1 MTEKRVTLLDLDF
14 ARALEWDLYDAK
26 GNQVMKRGEMLIDDA
41 LIDSLLHEGLFAHA
55 PPAGTA
61 PQSPQN
67 ILQPQDV
74 ASVLHLIISCNTA
87 LEKLLPN
94 LSHSV
99 NPAIEVLAIVQQLQV
114 AIEVQRDIA
123 LACIYLNHIA
133 GVYAVRHCT
142 ETAIVALIIA
152 KAYGFM
158 PDQCNSIAC
167 AALTMNVGMLDFH
180 EQLQSRHTQLSSE
193 EKAAIQRH
201 PEKSVALLQRAGIV
215 DVQWLDCVLHHHEA
229 EDGSGYPYGLEELQV
244 PFTARL
250 LGMCD
255 RYCAQVSARNYRK
268 SLRPN
273 LALQALQSQNTQD
286 AEIWQIF
293 AKEIGP
299 YPPGTYVRLACGEL
313 GVVCHQ
319 EPGLTQV
326 HALLD
331 SGEHSIIHERLIR
344 NCNEEDYQIHTSL
357 HEDEID
363 IRFGMKQ
370 VWGDLASV

>member
-1 MTEKRVTLLDLDF
+1 MTDKRVTLLDLDF

-26 GNQVMKRGEMLIDDA
+26 GNQVMKRGEMLVDDA
-41 LIDSLLHEGLFAHA
+41 LIASLLHEGLFAHH
-55 PPAGTA
+55 PPHGVQVEN
-61 PQSPQN
+61 PKN
-67 ILQPQDV
+67 IVRAEDV
-74 ASVLHLIISCNTA
+74 TSVLHLINSCNTA

-94 LSHSV
+94 LSASV

-114 AIEVQRDIA
+114 AIDVQRDIA
-123 LACIYLNHIA
+123 LASIYLNQIA

-142 ETAIVALIIA
+142 ETAIIALIIA
-152 KAYGFM
+152 KAHGFN
-158 PDQCNSIAC
+158 QELCNSIAC
-167 AALTMNVGMLDFH
+167 AALTMNIGMLDFH
-180 EQLQSRHTQLSSE
+180 EQLQSRHTQLTSE
-193 EKAAIQRH
+193 EKAAIQHH
-201 PEKSVALLQRAGIV
+201 PEKSVAILQRAGIT

-229 EDGSGYPYGLEELQV
+229 EDGSGYPYGLEETQV

-273 LALQALQSQNTQD
+273 LALQALQSENKHD
-286 AEIWQIF
+286 AEIWLIF

-299 YPPGTYVRLACGEL
+299 YPPGTYVRLACGEI

-319 EPGLTQV
+319 GAQGTQV

-331 SGEHSIIHERLIR
+331 SGEHSIIAQQLIR
-344 NCNEEDYQIHTSL
+344 DCNEEDYQIHTSL

-363 IRFGMKQ
+363 IRFGMRQ